1 MTLSSGIFRH
11 NRTLL
16 LASLITGSMIIAS
29 TAQAET
35 LQGALAKAYTNNPT
49 LTAARTG
56 QRANDENVPIQRS
69 HGLPSAAVS
78 TNYNENLASPNSLS
92 LQPTRSLSVG
102 PQISVPLYQGG
113 AVRNAVKAA
122 KLRVDAGQA
131 NLRATEASVFSQTV
145 GAYMDVIRDQAIV
158 QLSRKN
164 VAVLHT
170 NLEATR
176 DRFEIGDLTRTD
188 VAQSEA
194 RLALAEGSLR
204 GAEAQLIASRESYI
218 RLVGDTPDDLQ
229 PPPPLPGLPDRVDEA
244 VAIALNSNPDIAS
257 ANLNVEASR
266 ADIGVARSARAPK
279 LSATVGANY
288 NNYLGSLDNSTPGA
302 SADQSGTSAVAGLNM
317 SLPLFTAGR
326 SSAMVRQAQ
335 SRTSQALEQYIEVER
350 GVIAQ
355 ARGAYASWQ
364 ANNRVIVA
372 AEQAV
377 QANALSLEGVRAENS
392 VGTRTILEILNAE
405 QEYLNAQVD
414 LVSARRNAYVAAFT
428 LLAAMGKAE
437 ARDLG
442 LDGGSL
448 YDPNEHYQHVRN
460 QIWDWA
466 DGPAPQQEA
475 RDTRSLPAAN
485 ADVPAA
491 MDTPVSREPKAR

>member
-1 MTLSSGIFRH
+1 M
-11 NRTLL
+11 L
-16 LASLITGSMIIAS
+16 LAGLATGSLMATPS
-29 TAQAET
+29 VQAET
-35 LQGALAKAYTNNPT
+35 LQGALAKAYGNNPT
-49 LTAARTG
+49 LTAARAG
-56 QRANDENVPIQRS
+56 QRANDENVPIERS
-69 HGLPSAAVS
+69 YGLPGANATAS
-78 TNYNENLASPNSLS
+78 YNENLASPGGNIG
-92 LQPTRSLSVG
+92 QPTRSISIG
-102 PQISVPLYQGG
+102 PQLSVPLYQGG

-122 KLRVDAGQA
+122 KLRVDSGQA
-131 NLRATEASVFSQTV
+131 NLRATEASIFSQVV

-164 VAVLHT
+164 VDVLRT

-204 GAEAQLIASRESYI
+204 GAEAQLIASREGYI

-229 PPPPLPGLPDRVDEA
+229 PPPALPGLPDRVEDS
-244 VAIALNSNPDIAS
+244 VAIALNNNPDIAS
-257 ANLNVEASR
+257 AALNIDASR
-266 ADIGVARSARAPK
+266 ADIGVAKSARAPK
-279 LSATVGANY
+279 ISATVGASY
-288 NNYLGSLDNSTPGA
+288 TNYLNSLDSPIPGVPV
-302 SADQSGTSAVAGLNM
+302 DQSGTGAVAGVSL
-317 SLPLFTAGR
+317 SLPIFTAGR
-326 SSAMVRQAQ
+326 NAAIVRQAQ
-335 SRTSQALEQYIEVER
+335 SRSSQAMEQYIEVER

-355 ARGAYASWQ
+355 TRGAFASWQ
-364 ANNRVIVA
+364 ANNRVIIA
-372 AEQAV
+372 SEQAV

-442 LDGGSL
+442 LDGGTL
-448 YDPNEHYQHVRN
+448 YDPNDNYNRVRN
-460 QIWDWA
+460 RIWDWG
-466 DGPAPQQEA
+466 DDPAPQQEA
-475 RDTRSLPAAN
+475 RDTRGLPAAN
-485 ADVPAA
+485 ADVPAL
-491 MDTPVSREPKAR
+491 VEPRQQ